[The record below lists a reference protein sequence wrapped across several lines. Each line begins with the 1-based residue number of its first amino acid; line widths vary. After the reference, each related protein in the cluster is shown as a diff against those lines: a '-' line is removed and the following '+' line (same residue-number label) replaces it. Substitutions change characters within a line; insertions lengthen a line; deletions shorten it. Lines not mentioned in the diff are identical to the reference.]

1 MFILEKLVISE
12 DHQKVHQSFHNLN
25 SKIKW
30 DDKHLRKFSKFKDDE
45 GDKVMLEISMSAM
58 DDDYD
63 SQESQN
69 IDINDDIGDDPI
81 HGSMEE
87 NLCDVE
93 YNKPLNEV
101 CAAQKYRRT
110 GPIIRYLQEAA
121 LPTY

>member
-1 MFILEKLVISE
+1 MKIICNKWSKHHFDMSQFNLMKKRIPI
-12 DHQKVHQSFHNLN
+12 LN
-25 SKIKW
+25 SKQEEEKKPTLW
-30 DDKHLRKFSKFKDDE
+30 HSLR
-45 GDKVMLEISMSAM
+45 ISVSAM

-81 HGSMEE
+81 HVSMEE